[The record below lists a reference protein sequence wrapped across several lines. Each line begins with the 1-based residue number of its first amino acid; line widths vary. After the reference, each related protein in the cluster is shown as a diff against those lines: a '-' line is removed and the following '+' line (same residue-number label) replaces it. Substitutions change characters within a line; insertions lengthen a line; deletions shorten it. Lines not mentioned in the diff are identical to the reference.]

1 MLDAGLRVG
10 EVIKLDWQDVFFGE
24 RLMSCL
30 TVRASISKNRCER
43 QVPLSLALS
52 ESIWGYRDCLL
63 HLNCSLM
70 FPLSARQVQ
79 RICGM
84 YSALLGMRRLHP
96 HMLRHTFATRLLKV
110 TDIRTVQELLG
121 HKALSSTQVYTH
133 SSAVDK
139 ANAIKGLDNGTIA
152 ITQASGQNAK
162 IDLADP
168 TVHPVF

>member
-1 MLDAGLRVG
+1 
-10 EVIKLDWQDVFFGE
+10 
-24 RLMSCL
+24 
-30 TVRASISKNRCER
+30 
-43 QVPLSLALS
+43 
-52 ESIWGYRDCLL
+52 
-63 HLNCSLM
+63 
-70 FPLSARQVQ
+70 
-79 RICGM
+79 M